1 MNYTVH
7 HVMLPHRFVYVH
19 FSTGS
24 VTPLCSI
31 LLVLP
36 SNLTMASAP
45 HPDSC
50 HLTELLKNNEELVS
64 ALVSTD
70 LVTFS
75 KELFKSGVI
84 AKEAKDQFYSLDHDH
99 LDPGL
104 RARYLLQHIRERVS
118 DDVGVWQK
126 FLGVLGRF
134 GGKDLVSALLSEA
147 LNKADTGKTN
157 EPLVTSGNNIHL
169 QECHVT
175 ILSKILVGASHRWEE
190 IGIALGLPMHVLEEC
205 GNGKSNAV
213 RLHKVL
219 CEWIAGNHGTVPVT
233 LQSLK
238 LELAGEVVRLHA
250 ISESL
255 EAKFM
260 ESRRQLELPVSS
272 MPQSGDALEI
282 VYQSD
287 DTEVADGKSTLLEV
301 QVSASQSVAYQWMKD
316 GKPLTDDASYL
327 GTCSNILIIKHAGKG
342 VEGKYMCSVRMGDQL
357 KESEHIN
364 LIVNFS
370 PAKQK
375 LINIYLKERDVP
387 PDSWPL
393 VGIDTYINLAII
405 DLEHSEQSNP
415 NHYTVRGIADDIIAE
430 KVIVDYEKLFREHET
445 GALFLVEGRPGSGKT
460 TLVHKISRDWAK
472 GNVLKKTNILFR
484 IILRI
489 FNQSESNTKLSDIL
503 EQYVH
508 NNKLEEVVSDIEK
521 RDGEG
526 VCFILDGLD
535 EYKPQDKDKSVVHRL
550 IYKKYLP
557 LSMVIVSSRPLAT
570 AIIRKKA
577 PVTKLIEVVGFTK
590 EQIFEYI
597 DKYPFANDQPNSGD
611 QLKKYLES
619 YSTVFNMCY
628 LPVNTAI
635 ICFIYSKEGRIPDRE
650 THIFKKFTQL
660 VILRHLTR
668 RNETAR
674 LVSLEELSGKERA
687 YFYDLCQL
695 AFKMTL
701 DQRQIL
707 YQHEISFPGFNHECN
722 DDDVSLGLVTRDLVT
737 ELAGL
742 EQTYSFVHLTFQEF
756 LTAFHIVQLEVE
768 KQMDII
774 SEYGKVGNMVNV
786 WKFYFGMINF
796 EDKEEQLDR
805 LMLWSD
811 FGLMVEYSY
820 ESKQP
825 KVCDRLCQSPGIFK
839 LSFESHLH
847 HAILNAKAL
856 SYIISNTTTT
866 ITAIHVSSDLV
877 FLFFSSYKLLQE
889 IFDDIEGNRRDC
901 IHSFTLEYNNRYT
914 KSKYADGNR
923 DAAVLLRGLIQCK
936 YLLKLSTSGILFHPD
951 DIVTISKHFNLLQS
965 LHISMA
971 SIYSDIVRCL
981 VSQEKLCS
989 NLRDLRLSRTKIDA
1003 EGASILATAAHCF
1016 KKIIILDLSNN
1027 PISSVGVATLVM
1039 EFLNSVTLTHLNL
1052 SRVLHSFSGTCSDLE
1067 DSTFIPLLARLQHN
1081 TTLRELKLPLKVA
1094 QSNGISLHSKLN
1106 NRTHSFDSSGMN
1118 LVILLN
1124 DVA

>member
-1 MNYTVH
+1 
-7 HVMLPHRFVYVH
+7 
-19 FSTGS
+19 
-24 VTPLCSI
+24 
-31 LLVLP
+31 
-36 SNLTMASAP
+36 MASAP

-50 HLTELLKNNEELVS
+50 HLTDLLKNNEELVS

-84 AKEAKDQFYSLDHDH
+84 SKEVKDQFYSLDHDH

-147 LNKADTGKTN
+147 LNKPEAGKTN
-157 EPLVTSGNNIHL
+157 EPSVTSGNNIYL

-175 ILSKILVGASHRWEE
+175 ILSKILVGASPRWEE

-205 GNGKSNAV
+205 GNGKSNTV
-213 RLHKVL
+213 KFHKVL
-219 CEWIAGNHGTVPVT
+219 CEWIARNHGIVPVT
-233 LQSLK
+233 LQCLK
-238 LELAGEVVRLHA
+238 LELATEIVGLRV

-255 EAKFM
+255 EAKFV
-260 ESRRQLELPVSS
+260 ESMRQLELPVPRW
-272 MPQSGDALEI
+272 PQSGDALEI
-282 VYQSD
+282 VYWSD

-301 QVSASQSVAYQWMKD
+301 QASASQSVAYQWMKD
-316 GKPLTDDASYL
+316 GKPLTNDASYS
-327 GTCSNILIIKHAGKG
+327 GTRNNFLFIKQASKG

-370 PAKQK
+370 TAKQK
-375 LINIYLKERDVP
+375 LVNIYLKERDVP
-387 PDSWPL
+387 SDSWPL
-393 VGIDTYINLAII
+393 VGTDTYINLAVI
-405 DLEHSEQSNP
+405 EPSEQSNP
-415 NHYTVRGIADDIIAE
+415 NHYTVRGNADDIIAK
-430 KVIVDYEKLFREHET
+430 KVIVDYEKLFSEHET
-445 GALFLVEGRPGSGKT
+445 GALFLVEGHPGSGKT
-460 TLVHKISRDWAK
+460 TLVHKISRDWSK

-484 IILRI
+484 IILRN
-489 FNQSESNTKLSDIL
+489 FNRSESNTKLSDIL
-503 EQYVH
+503 DH
-508 NNKLEEVVSDIEK
+508 DNKLEEVVSDIEK

-535 EYKPQDKDKSVVHRL
+535 EYKPQDEDKSVVHRL

-557 LSMVIVSSRPLAT
+557 QSMVIVSSRPLAT
-570 AIIRKKA
+570 AIIRKKG
-577 PVTKLIEVVGFTK
+577 PVTKLIEVIGFTK

-597 DKYPFANDQPNSGD
+597 DKYPFPNDQPNSGD
-611 QLKKYLES
+611 QLKRYLES
-619 YSTVFNMCY
+619 YRTVFDMCY

-635 ICFIYSKEGRIPDRE
+635 ICFVYSKEGRIPDRE

-668 RNETAR
+668 TNKTAR

-687 YFYDLCQL
+687 YFSDLCQL

-707 YQHEISFPGFNHECN
+707 YQHEISFPVSINPECN

-756 LTAFHIVQLEVE
+756 LTAFHIVHLDVE
-768 KQMDII
+768 KQLDII
-774 SEYGKVGNMVNV
+774 SEYGKVGHMFDV

-796 EDKEEQLDR
+796 EDNKEQLDR
-805 LMLWSD
+805 FMSYID
-811 FGLMVEYSY
+811 IEFMIEYVY

-825 KVCDRLCQSPGIFK
+825 KVCDRLCQSPGILELNFGI
-839 LSFESHLH
+839 FQFYR
-847 HAILNAKAL
+847 AIRNATL

-866 ITAIHVSSDLV
+866 ITEIHVSQM
-877 FLFFSSYKLLQE
+877 FPGNIQYFRE
-889 IFDDIEGNRRDC
+889 IFDNIEGNRRDC
-901 IHSFTLEYNNRYT
+901 IQVFKLEYNDWWNST
-914 KSKYADGNR
+914 KCADDTTYAT
-923 DAAVLLRGLIQCK
+923 VLLQGLIKCK
-936 YLLKLSTSGILFHPD
+936 YLLKLSLCGVEFYPD

-965 LHISMA
+965 LHISEVK
-971 SIYSDIVRCL
+971 IYSDTVRCL

-989 NLRDLRLSRTKIDA
+989 NLRALCLFQTKIDA
-1003 EGASILATAAHCF
+1003 EGANILATAAHRF
-1016 KKIIILDLSNN
+1016 KKIITLDLSNN
-1027 PISSVGVATLVM
+1027 PVSSVGVATLVM
-1039 EFLNSVTLTHLNL
+1039 KFLNSVTLTHFNL
-1052 SRVLHSFSGTCSDLE
+1052 SRIKTLCDFSGSCSDLEYE
-1067 DSTFIPLLARLQHN
+1067 DSTFITLLARLQCN

-1094 QSNGISLHSKLN
+1094 RNDIWLHSKLK
-1106 NRTHSFDSSGMN
+1106 NRTCYIDSSGMN

-1124 DVA
+1124 NVKFK